1 MTKKRKKKLSWIK
14 YLLLFIFAI
23 LAVTY
28 FYKKSN
34 LESAS
39 SEISFENIEP
49 KLISL
54 SKGLEVPLCPAKNH
68 VQDHE
73 IRKFRYYS
81 LCYRESY
88 EQAEWSAY
96 TISDSDLIKNAVR
109 SNNFRPDGEIS
120 TQSASL
126 SDYKGSGYDRGHLTP
141 AADMAFSEEAMSETF
156 FMSNMS
162 PQTPQFNRGIWKD
175 LEAEVRYW
183 TKVFGKVFVV
193 SGPVLDKPSSFFTSI
208 GENQVSVP
216 DFYYKVILVPLYED
230 ETDRA
235 SPEDSKSVMTI
246 GFIIPNKKCEQDFW
260 NYAVPVDQ
268 VEALTHIDFYSLL
281 PDNIE
286 DSVEA
291 KLDLDLWR

>member
-28 FYKKSN
+28 FYIKSN

-126 SDYKGSGYDRGHLTP
+126 SDYKGSDYDRGHLTP

-216 DFYYKVILVPLYED
+216 EFYYKVILVPLYED

-235 SPEDSKSVMTI
+235 SPEDSKIVMTI